1 MIFKYVIA
9 FFMANLLMLPLS
21 VSAMDHKELSEGT
34 LERSH
39 LNVITS
45 LIDTLRFLQSTQDY
59 PTAFIAL
66 EQLEHSM
73 DGFIAQGSQSIGEDY
88 FRAHRLKGALEI
100 ILVQKTLDDE
110 GCYSA
115 RTRFQVEF
123 VLIDELGDPL
133 AFADYPSMVKEAY
146 AMLNKLCEIY

>member
-34 LERSH
+34 LEHSH

-59 PTAFIAL
+59 STAFTAL
-66 EQLEHSM
+66 EQLDSTM
-73 DGFIAQGSQSIGEDY
+73 DGFIAQGSNVIGEDY
-88 FRAHRLKGALEI
+88 FRAHRFKSALEI
-100 ILVQKTLDDE
+100 ILIQKTLDVE

-115 RTRFQVEF
+115 RVSFQADF
-123 VLIDELGDPL
+123 MLIDEQGDPL
-133 AFADYPSMVKEAY
+133 PMVDYPSMVKEAY